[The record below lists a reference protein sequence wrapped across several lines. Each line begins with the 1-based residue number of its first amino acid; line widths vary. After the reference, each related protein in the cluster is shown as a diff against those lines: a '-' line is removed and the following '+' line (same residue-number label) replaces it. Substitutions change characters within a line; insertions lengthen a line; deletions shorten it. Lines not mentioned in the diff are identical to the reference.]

1 MSEEVLVS
9 LKLKEV
15 MRRTTLGKS
24 TVYLKI
30 KQNVFPSQHQL
41 TDGRVG
47 WYEHEIQEWL
57 ETRPD
62 RKKCEKK

>member
-1 MSEEVLVS
+1 MSREVLVT
-9 LKLKEV
+9 LKLEEV
-15 MRRTTLGKS
+15 MRRTSLGKS
-24 TVYLKI
+24 TVYLKM

-57 ETRPD
+57 KNRPD
-62 RKKCEKK
+62 KRERDKQ

>member
-9 LKLKEV
+9 LKLTEV

-30 KQNVFPSQHQL
+30 SQNVFPAQHQL

-57 ETRPD
+57 KNRPD
-62 RKKCEKK
+62 KRKRDKK